1 MNEILLGTVIDKVD
15 AYEKKI
21 SGQEKQ
27 MNELKEK
34 VTNMGNNSE
43 ILSIIKT
50 EMEQILTAIQ
60 KQSFLEKGLRQL
72 HLDIITNTELLKQPV
87 KKEVIPH
94 SYAAKA
100 IWIAAALFLIL
111 CLMSAGWITTAGKL
125 NMYKANDTKY
135 RYLKLQDNETLNT
148 WLSLT
153 DSLHLM
159 DATMRNT
166 VIAKEDENQKNLE
179 IMQKALKMEKEAK
192 KLKQKV
198 SESAKNR

>member
-15 AYEKKI
+15 AYEKKLD
-21 SGQEKQ
+21 SQEKQ

-34 VTNMGNNSE
+34 VNHMGNNSE
-43 ILSIIKT
+43 ILSVIKNG
-50 EMEQILTAIQ
+50 MEELRTAIQ
-60 KQSFLEKGLRQL
+60 KQSFPEKELRQL
-72 HLDIITNTELLKQPV
+72 HTDIITNTELLKQPV
-87 KKEVIPH
+87 KKEIIYDYH
-94 SYAAKA
+94 SRKA

-111 CLMSAGWITTAGKL
+111 CLMSEGWIMTEGKQ

-153 DSLHLM
+153 NSVFLM
-159 DATMRNT
+159 DENIRNT
-166 VIAKEDENQKNLE
+166 VIAQEEQNRKNFE

-192 KLKQKV
+192 ELKQGV
-198 SESAKNR
+198 SESVKRK

>member
-27 MNELKEK
+27 INELKEEVK
-34 VTNMGNNSE
+34 HIGNHSE
-43 ILSIIKT
+43 ILSMIKT
-50 EMEQILTAIQ
+50 GMEELRTAIKQ
-60 KQSFLEKGLRQL
+60 QSFPEKELRQL
-72 HLDIITNTELLKQPV
+72 HTDIITNTELLKQPV
-87 KKEVIPH
+87 KKEIIYDYH
-94 SYAAKA
+94 SRKA

-111 CLMSAGWITTAGKL
+111 CLMSAGWIMTAGKL
-125 NMYKANDTKY
+125 NVYKANDTKY
-135 RYLKLQDNETLNT
+135 RYLKLQDNTTLNT

-159 DATMRNT
+159 DVNMRST
-166 VIAKEDENQKNLE
+166 VIAKEDENQKNYE

-192 KLKQKV
+192 ELKQKV
-198 SESAKNR
+198 DVKRK